1 MRAHLAFW
9 PPDLPQRPS
18 PCHQTCGSPLGDSQP
33 VPAAGALPP
42 APTQSTLIHV
52 LAAGWPRVPRGAGA
66 DGLAVDR
73 VGVAVGALVAGIAD
87 ARIVEVAQQT

>member
-1 MRAHLAFW
+1 M
-9 PPDLPQRPS
+9 PS
-18 PCHQTCGSPLGDSQP
+18 NWWFSRTVTSSICDSQP
-33 VPAAGALPP
+33 APVACTIAFT
-42 APTQSTLIHV
+42 PTQSTLIHV

-73 VGVAVGALVAGIAD
+73 VGVTVGALVAGVAD

>member
-1 MRAHLAFW
+1 MPSNWWSSRTVTSRICDSHPAPVACAF
-9 PPDLPQRPS
+9 
-18 PCHQTCGSPLGDSQP
+18 
-33 VPAAGALPP
+33 

-73 VGVAVGALVAGIAD
+73 VGVTVRALVAGVAD